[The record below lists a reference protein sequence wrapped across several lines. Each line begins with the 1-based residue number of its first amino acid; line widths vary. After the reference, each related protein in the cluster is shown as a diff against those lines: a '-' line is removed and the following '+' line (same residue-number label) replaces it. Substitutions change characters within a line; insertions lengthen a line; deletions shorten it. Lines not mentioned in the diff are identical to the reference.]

1 MEDGGLPPQLHTGT
15 PDVTI
20 PAAMNPDKL
29 FDYLDG
35 KLPPAEREQL
45 EEKLMSD
52 EHLRREFNVARAIHR
67 GGGVSREIIVPEDV
81 ERGGRL
87 GRRIAIVAIALVFAN
102 VIGGL
107 SFIAYKNKKSPD
119 DVRAEAAVRR
129 QVAASIGAAGKNAL
143 PVPTFVPA
151 DIRITAPRAEWENV
165 ASRVIAA
172 ATAMGGEA
180 QKGLPNEDIMMV
192 LADIPSAREAEFRL
206 AVNST
211 STISP
216 PPAAGQATAAPI
228 DPNQRSIVQVRIA
241 EAAP

>member
-1 MEDGGLPPQLHTGT
+1 
-15 PDVTI
+15 
-20 PAAMNPDKL
+20 MNPDKL

-35 KLPPAEREQL
+35 KLPPGERAQL

-52 EHLRREFNVARAIHR
+52 EHLRREFTVAREIHR
-67 GGGVSREIIVPEDV
+67 GGGVSREIIVPEDA

-107 SFIAYKNKKSPD
+107 SFIAYKNKKTPAA
-119 DVRAEAAVRR
+119 RAGEDAVRR
-129 QVAASIGAAGKNAL
+129 QVASSIGAAAEKAL

-151 DIRITAPRAEWENV
+151 EVEITAPRAEWENV
-165 ASRVIAA
+165 ASRVMAA

-180 QKGLPNEDIMMV
+180 QKGVPNEDMMTV

-206 AVNST
+206 AVTST
-211 STISP
+211 SAISP
-216 PPAAGQATAAPI
+216 PPAAGQATAPPI